1 MSVEIVPGNEAL
13 LPSFRECLDVV
24 AREKRFLALVE
35 APPLE
40 AVRNFH
46 MGNWANGGVQFFALD
61 GERVVGWADVIPYGM
76 PTIRHRANLGI
87 GVLPEHRGRGLG
99 RQLLEATIREALL
112 KRIFRIELEVRMDN
126 ANAIRLYEKCGFE
139 HECVKR
145 GAMKFDDRFYD
156 CAVMSLVRIP

>member
-1 MSVEIVPGNEAL
+1 MSVQIVPANEAL

-40 AVRNFH
+40 VVRNFH
-46 MGNWANGGVQFFALD
+46 TGNWANGGVQFFALD
-61 GERVVGWADVIPYGM
+61 GDRVVGWADVIPYSM
-76 PTIRHRANLGI
+76 PTIRHRANLGM
-87 GVLPEHRGRGLG
+87 GVLPGYRRRGLG
-99 RQLLEATIREALL
+99 RQLLEATLGEAQL
-112 KRIFRIELEVRMDN
+112 KGILRIELEVRMDN

-156 CAVMSLVRIP
+156 CAVMSFVRLP